1 MLLKAAVGSVPSREV
16 RVSGRGVRLAGLAAM
31 LLRVLSGAAA
41 PRCARSSEF
50 VLTDCLL

>member
-1 MLLKAAVGSVPSREV
+1 MMEAAVGSVSSREV
-16 RVSGRGVRLAGLAAM
+16 RVSGQGVRLAGLAAM
-31 LLRVLSGAAA
+31 LLTVLSGAAT

>member
-1 MLLKAAVGSVPSREV
+1 MMETAVESVSSREV
-16 RVSGRGVRLAGLAAM
+16 RVFGQGVRLAGLAAM
-31 LLRVLSGAAA
+31 LLTVLLGVVA